1 MNCTSK
7 TFFFRTR
14 DMFKE
19 GKKETKTDAS
29 KKGKFFGSNTAHFGT
44 DSFQKTNQFRQRRK
58 RKARA
63 KRKQTY
69 VHTQQTMSRFIL
81 ATSRI

>member
-1 MNCTSK
+1 MPVRKENSSVQTLRILAPIVSRK
-7 TFFFRTR
+7 QINSDR
-14 DMFKE
+14 DEKE
-19 GKKETKTDAS
+19 K
-29 KKGKFFGSNTAHFGT
+29 
-44 DSFQKTNQFRQRRK
+44 
-58 RKARA
+58 RA